1 MHILLLYKILMK
13 KYLNKLEYRS
23 WHRGTKEADLFLGKF
38 FDKYKGKLKKK
49 TYLIMK
55 ILDAVNDDKIML
67 IIKNK
72 YEWPKDISKEII
84 DLLEDYIK

>member
-1 MHILLLYKILMK
+1 MK

-38 FDKYKGKLKKK
+38 FDKYKKKIK
-49 TYLIMK
+49 KESLSHYEIF
-55 ILDAVNDDKIML
+55 LDAVNDDEIML

-72 YEWPKDISKEII
+72 YEWPKGISKGII
-84 DLLEDYIK
+84 DLLEDYIKSEGFRK